1 MKHNIFTRAN
11 TTDVFSEYS
20 NESLHTP
27 HPHLTAVHSS
37 LTSQITH
44 LQVTKLPP
52 PTVLRAAHTVQGA
65 SGNGNDFLPLQPL
78 DLPRSSNMIIRSMT
92 QPMIIT
98 FAPAHKNMELM
109 STMPSGSPCCPTF
122 WYKHLQEDR
131 NCSLPQKLHF
141 SLQKDS

>member
-1 MKHNIFTRAN
+1 MSFQN
-11 TTDVFSEYS
+11 TVMNLSIP
-20 NESLHTP
+20 TP
-27 HPHLTAVHSS
+27 HHLTAVYSS

-44 LQVTKLPP
+44 LQVTKSLP

-78 DLPRSSNMIIRSMT
+78 DLPRSSNMVIRSMT

-109 STMPSGSPCCPTF
+109 STMPSRSPCCPTL
-122 WYKHLQEDR
+122 LQTPTGR
-131 NCSLPQKLHF
+131 QKLQPATKVTF
-141 SLQKDS
+141 QSTERQLM